1 MTTFYPYPIIQIE
14 ETDSTNNYLK
24 SLSDKEEVEEYT
36 VVTSQFQNAGKGQRG
51 NSWESDKG
59 KNLLFSILL
68 RPSFLRVRDQFIL
81 SQIISLSVKAEL
93 DNYVTNISIKW
104 PNDIYWKQKKIC
116 GILIENTIQG
126 DHIEKSIIGVGINVN
141 QETFISNAPN
151 PVSLRQITNEEYD
164 YNILLKGIL
173 NRLISYYNEIKTHGC
188 ISIKS
193 HYKDSLFRKEGF
205 FRYRDKDEEFTAQ
218 ILDIDSTGTL
228 FLEDK
233 NGRLRKYLFKEVS
246 FIL

>member
-1 MTTFYPYPIIQIE
+1 MTELHPYHIIQID

-24 SLSDKEEVEEYT
+24 FLSDKQEVEEYT

-68 RPSFLRVRDQFIL
+68 RPSFLKVRDQFIL
-81 SQIISLSVKAEL
+81 SQIISLSVKEEL
-93 DNYVTNISIKW
+93 DNYVTHISIKW

-116 GILIENTIQG
+116 GILIENTLQG
-126 DHIEKSIIGVGINVN
+126 DYIEQSIIGAGINVN

-151 PVSLRQITNEEYD
+151 PVSLRQITNEQYD
-164 YNILLKGIL
+164 CNILLKGIL
-173 NRLISYYNEIKTHGC
+173 NRLISYYKEIKTQGY
-188 ISIKS
+188 ISIET

-205 FRYRDKDEEFTAQ
+205 FRYRDKDGEFTAQ
-218 ILDIDSTGTL
+218 ILDVDSTGTL